1 MHNFIP
7 VNKLLLVEKLEEKK
21 KPEYN
26 FYVPEQTVVNRNTVV
41 KLLRASDSSLYA
53 ELEGSHIVVQTQLI
67 DTVDTGE
74 QKFLVVSETGVVGI
88 LRKNEL

>member
-1 MHNFIP
+1 MFTFVP

-21 KPEYN
+21 KREYD
-26 FYVPEQTVVNRNTVV
+26 FYVPEQTIVNRNTVV
-41 KLLRASDSSLYA
+41 KLLRAADGSPYSQF
-53 ELEGSHIVVQTQLI
+53 EGANLVVQTQLI
-67 DTVDTGE
+67 DIVDTGE

>member
-41 KLLRASDSSLYA
+41 KLLRASDSSQYA
-53 ELEGSHIVVQTQLI
+53 QLEGSHIVVQTQLI

>member
-41 KLLRASDSSLYA
+41 KLLRAPDGSPYA

>member
-1 MHNFIP
+1 MHNFTP

-26 FYVPEQTVVNRNTVV
+26 FYVPEQTVISRNTVV
-41 KLLRASDSSLYA
+41 KLIRASDGSQYV
-53 ELEGSHIVVQTQLI
+53 ELEGSHLVVQTQMI

-74 QKFLVVSETGVVGI
+74 QKFLVVSETGVVGV